1 LNVLLA
7 AALETRDLILR
18 SLDVGHA
25 NGPYAIWMTDDDVT
39 RYLEVRFTPPDAR
52 GLEAYIGNMNESTD
66 NLLLG
71 LFPKGDPQRHIGNV
85 KLGPIDPRHAST
97 VVGILI
103 GAKEFWGKGLAA
115 QAVAAVVDYGFAALG
130 LERLEAGF
138 YADNLASQ
146 RAFRRAG
153 FVEEGRRL
161 GARRCGGTRT
171 DEIIMGR
178 LRDPRR
184 A

>member
-1 LNVLLA
+1 VNVLLA
-7 AALETRDLILR
+7 APLETRDLILH
-18 SLDVGHA
+18 SLDLRHA
-25 NGPYAIWMTDDDVT
+25 NGPYAAWMADDDVT
-39 RYLEVRFTPPDAR
+39 RYLEVRFAPPDAKA
-52 GLEAYIGNMNESTD
+52 LEAYIGSMNYSAD

-85 KLGPIDPRHAST
+85 KLGPIDPRHASG
-97 VVGILI
+97 VIGILI
-103 GAKEFWGKGLAA
+103 GAKEFWGKGLAG
-115 QAVAAVVDYGFAALG
+115 QAVAAVADYGFAALG

-146 RAFRRAG
+146 RAFLRAG
-153 FVEEGRRL
+153 FVQEGRRL
-161 GARRCGGTRT
+161 GARRCGGTRA

-178 LRDPRR
+178 LRDPHR